1 LLVAGVLLFVLG
13 DLVYGYVTL
22 NSSYQS
28 GDPIDTTWIVA
39 LALMAIAGT
48 TQRASDDAESIA
60 TTREGVSWL
69 PPAAVAFGFGILL
82 FSLRGEAVFPGLV
95 MVVIAIMLA
104 GLVLARQ
111 VPAVV
116 ARDFAGLDCLQRR
129 RGDTASLLYQ
139 ATPRD
144 SRSESSDVRSERF
157 LYAVAAGS
165 VGN

>member
-1 LLVAGVLLFVLG
+1 MVLLVGLASVLMRGSVASARWALRLLVAGVVLFVLG

-22 NSSYQS
+22 HSSYQS

-69 PPAAVAFGFGILL
+69 PPVAVAFGFGILL

-95 MVVIAIMLA
+95 MVVIAILLA
-104 GLVLARQ
+104 GLVLALYMPLFQ
-111 VPAVV
+111 LSSVL
-116 ARDFAGLDCLQRR
+116 AG
-129 RGDTASLLYQ
+129 
-139 ATPRD
+139 
-144 SRSESSDVRSERF
+144 
-157 LYAVAAGS
+157 
-165 VGN
+165 